1 MPAPATAAPGGR
13 PRPASAATP
22 APNGRSPVGPWRSP
36 SSPHPRAN
44 RSAAGSRNSSR
55 NCCRSAVS
63 PPPCGYRMPPVMPR
77 PTASRQPLRHHEFN
91 LSSCGSGSAAANV
104 LGASRILQK
113 CAASRLVPNFRGQVS
128 GSCEVAGDVRVTST
142 HTQTPQHVAAD
153 RMGLPLCMADQE
165 GQQDQTTHP
174 QNGEGAQQRRQQ
186 TVASLLAASP
196 LTDPGPRLMPV
207 APGRDAVSTPEG
219 ARQVRAGSD
228 GRMRVPAW
236 QLSPN
241 RRVAGHR
248 IGPRAAFWTE
258 GAGRSDS
265 NRPPR

>member
-44 RSAAGSRNSSR
+44 RSAAWSRNSSR

-104 LGASRILQK
+104 LGASRVLQK
-113 CAASRLVPNFRGQVS
+113 CARIPAGPQLQRPGIRQLRGRRRCPRDEHS
-128 GSCEVAGDVRVTST
+128 
-142 HTQTPQHVAAD
+142 
-153 RMGLPLCMADQE
+153 
-165 GQQDQTTHP
+165 HP
-174 QNGEGAQQRRQQ
+174 DATARRCR
-186 TVASLLAASP
+186 SDGPSP
-196 LTDPGPRLMPV
+196 LHGRPG
-207 APGRDAVSTPEG
+207 G
-219 ARQVRAGSD
+219 AAGSD
-228 GRMRVPAW
+228 NASPEWRGCTATSSANSRQSFSSQSTHGPGRAPSDAG
-236 QLSPN
+236 SPWE
-241 RRVAGHR
+241 RRRKHAGR
-248 IGPRAAFWTE
+248 RTASPSGQRWPYE
-258 GAGRSDS
+258 GAGMAVVAESARRRPQ
-265 NRPPR
+265 NRATGGVLD